1 MKKKTATKRATKKPP
16 PIDDGIPPTLNEHGR
31 KAWLKWCS
39 QAADYD
45 MLENYCIAYQT
56 MISASQSIGTDGIMV
71 EFRSPIGHL
80 TKKKN
85 PACDVLAAAQRTLIA
100 CSNKLGL
107 KSEQTKTDAFS
118 EFD

>member
-1 MKKKTATKRATKKPP
+1 MKKKTATKRAAKKPP
-16 PIDDGIPPTLNEHGR
+16 LIDDGIPPTLNEHGR